1 MALLEV
7 SANLKKLLLCSIISF
22 SLTMAAECL
31 GQDTQGKS
39 QTPPEPAGASGQSSS
54 AASQA
59 AGGLY
64 ADYTIGPGDILGIT
78 IGDMPDMSG
87 KYRVTDKGYV
97 VLPMLPTPVK
107 AEGLTA
113 LGLSKSIGEALRA
126 AELLREPVVN
136 VYVEEVRSRTVLVLG
151 AVQKPSAYPLDKP
164 HVTVLEALSMAGGLL
179 PQAGNTVTVVRKKAH
194 QQADLS
200 NVGAGQ
206 KTPSEDRTLTIDLAK
221 ATAGKDRTLNV
232 EVHPGDM
239 LTVSTAPAVYVVGA
253 VNKPG
258 GFALLDP
265 AAGVTVLQA
274 LAMAEGLTRIAAGD
288 RTVIVRQGPDG
299 QPRQEIPFDVAKL
312 MDGKIGDVELQPNDI
327 LFIPESGR
335 KRSMAR
341 IATVAVQGAQGAA
354 FYGLGYRV
362 AGIR

>member
-22 SLTMAAECL
+22 PLTMAAECL

-39 QTPPEPAGASGQSSS
+39 QTPAGPAGASGQSSS
-54 AASQA
+54 QT
-59 AGGLY
+59 AGSLY
-64 ADYTIGPGDILGIT
+64 ADYAIGPGDILAIT
-78 IGDMPDMSG
+78 IGDMPDVSG

-107 AEGLTA
+107 AEGLTG

-126 AELLREPVVN
+126 AELLREPVVS

-164 HVTVLEALSMAGGLL
+164 RVTVLEALSMAGGLL
-179 PQAGNTVTVVRKKAH
+179 PQAGNTVTVVRKAH
-194 QQADLS
+194 QQADLP

-206 KTPSEDRTLTIDLAK
+206 KTPSEDQTLTIDLAK
-221 ATAGKDRTLNV
+221 ATAGKDRTVNV

-274 LAMAEGLTRIAAGD
+274 LAMAEGLNRIAAGD

-299 QPRQEIPFDVAKL
+299 QPRQEIPFNVAKL
-312 MDGKIGDVELQPNDI
+312 MDGKIGDTQLQPNDI
-327 LFIPESGR
+327 LFIPESGTKKSLGR
-335 KRSMAR
+335 FA
-341 IATVAVQGAQGAA
+341 AVAVSGAQGAA

>member
-1 MALLEV
+1 MALLED
-7 SANLKKLLLCSIISF
+7 SSNLKRLLLCSIISF

-31 GQDTQGKS
+31 GRDTQGKS
-39 QTPPEPAGASGQSSS
+39 QTPAGPAGASGQSSS
-54 AASQA
+54 QT
-59 AGGLY
+59 AGSLY
-64 ADYTIGPGDILGIT
+64 ADYAIGPGDILAIT
-78 IGDMPDMSG
+78 IGDMPDVSG

-126 AELLREPVVN
+126 AELLREPVVS

-179 PQAGNTVTVVRKKAH
+179 PQAGNTVTVVHKAH

-206 KTPSEDRTLTIDLAK
+206 KTPLEDQTLTIDLAK

-274 LAMAEGLTRIAAGD
+274 LAMAEGLNRIAAGD
-288 RTVIVRQGPDG
+288 RTVIVRQGSDG

-341 IATVAVQGAQGAA
+341 LATVAVQGAQGAA

-362 AGIR
+362 AGLR

>member
-7 SANLKKLLLCSIISF
+7 SANLKKLFLCSIISF
-22 SLTMAAECL
+22 SLTMAVPCL

-39 QTPPEPAGASGQSSS
+39 QTPPGPAGASGQSSS

-59 AGGLY
+59 AGSLY

-78 IGDMPDMSG
+78 IGDMPDVSG

-126 AELLREPVVN
+126 AELLREPVVS

-179 PQAGNTVTVVRKKAH
+179 PHAGNTVT
-194 QQADLS
+194 
-200 NVGAGQ
+200 
-206 KTPSEDRTLTIDLAK
+206 
-221 ATAGKDRTLNV
+221 
-232 EVHPGDM
+232 
-239 LTVSTAPAVYVVGA
+239 
-253 VNKPG
+253 
-258 GFALLDP
+258 
-265 AAGVTVLQA
+265 
-274 LAMAEGLTRIAAGD
+274 
-288 RTVIVRQGPDG
+288 
-299 QPRQEIPFDVAKL
+299 QPRQEIPFNVGKL
-312 MDGKIGDVELQPNDI
+312 MDGKIGDTQLEPNDI

-354 FYGLGYRV
+354 FYGLGYRA

>member
-1 MALLEV
+1 MALLED
-7 SANLKKLLLCSIISF
+7 SANLKRLLLCSIISF

-39 QTPPEPAGASGQSSS
+39 QTPAGPAGAGGQSSS

-59 AGGLY
+59 AGSLY

-179 PQAGNTVTVVRKKAH
+179 PQAGNTVTVVRKAH

-206 KTPSEDRTLTIDLAK
+206 KTLLEDQTLTLDM
-221 ATAGKDRTLNV
+221 GKLTTSKDPTLNV
-232 EVHPGDM
+232 EVHAGDVIS
-239 LTVSTAPAVYVVGA
+239 VSTAPAVYVVGA

-258 GFALLDP
+258 GFAILDP

-274 LAMAEGLTRIAAGD
+274 LAMAEGLTHTASSD
-288 RTVIVRQGPDG
+288 RAVIVRQGPGD
-299 QPRQEIPFDVAKL
+299 QQRQEIAFNVAKL
-312 MDGKIGDVELQPNDI
+312 MERRTSDMSLQPNDI
-327 LFIPESGR
+327 LFVPESR
-335 KRSMAR
+335 IKKSVAR
-341 IATVAVQGAQGAA
+341 VVAVAVQGAQGAA

>member
-1 MALLEV
+1 
-7 SANLKKLLLCSIISF
+7 
-22 SLTMAAECL
+22 
-31 GQDTQGKS
+31 
-39 QTPPEPAGASGQSSS
+39 
-54 AASQA
+54 
-59 AGGLY
+59 
-64 ADYTIGPGDILGIT
+64 
-78 IGDMPDMSG
+78 
-87 KYRVTDKGYV
+87 
-97 VLPMLPTPVK
+97 
-107 AEGLTA
+107 
-113 LGLSKSIGEALRA
+113 
-126 AELLREPVVN
+126 
-136 VYVEEVRSRTVLVLG
+136 
-151 AVQKPSAYPLDKP
+151 
-164 HVTVLEALSMAGGLL
+164 MAGGLL
-179 PQAGNTVTVVRKKAH
+179 PQAGNTVTLVRKAH

-206 KTPSEDRTLTIDLAK
+206 KTPSEDQTLTIDLAK

-274 LAMAEGLTRIAAGD
+274 LAMAEGLNRIAAGD

-299 QPRQEIPFDVAKL
+299 QPRQEIPFNVAKL
-312 MDGKIGDVELQPNDI
+312 MDGKIGDTQLQPNDI
-327 LFIPESGR
+327 LFIPESGT
-335 KRSMAR
+335 KKSLGR
-341 IATVAVQGAQGAA
+341 IATVAVSGAQGAA

>member
-1 MALLEV
+1 MALLED
-7 SANLKKLLLCSIISF
+7 SSNLKRLLLCSIISF

-39 QTPPEPAGASGQSSS
+39 QTPAGPAGASGQSSS

-59 AGGLY
+59 AGSLY

-126 AELLREPVVN
+126 AELLREPVVS

-179 PQAGNTVTVVRKKAH
+179 PQAGNTVTLVRKAP
-194 QQADLS
+194 QQGNLS

-206 KTPSEDRTLTIDLAK
+206 KTPSEDQTLTIDLAK

-274 LAMAEGLTRIAAGD
+274 LAMAEGLNRIAAGD

-312 MDGKIGDVELQPNDI
+312 MDGKIGDTQLEPNDI

-354 FYGLGYRV
+354 FYGLGYRA

>member
-7 SANLKKLLLCSIISF
+7 SANLKRLLLCSIISF
-22 SLTMAAECL
+22 SLTMAVECL

-39 QTPPEPAGASGQSSS
+39 QTPPGPAGASGQSSS

-59 AGGLY
+59 AGSLY

-107 AEGLTA
+107 AEGLTG

-136 VYVEEVRSRTVLVLG
+136 VYVEAVRSRTVLVLG

-164 HVTVLEALSMAGGLL
+164 RVTVLEALSMAGGLL
-179 PQAGNTVTVVRKKAH
+179 PQAGNTVTLVRKAH

-206 KTPSEDRTLTIDLAK
+206 KTPSEDQTLTIDLAK
-221 ATAGKDRTLNV
+221 ATAGKDRTLDV

-299 QPRQEIPFDVAKL
+299 QPRQEIPFNVAKL
-312 MDGKIGDVELQPNDI
+312 MDGKIGDTQLEPNDI

-354 FYGLGYRV
+354 FYGLGYRA